1 MPAFADDTGQLAP
14 NENEESR
21 MPDPL
26 VLYDTDGN
34 IGLVTLNRPDKL
46 NALSMEVRRELAAAL
61 AKADEDAAT
70 RVVVLRGAGRSFCVG
85 YDIGGGGNEAWRH
98 DALKFHQRLS
108 HSLALELMPWYMRK
122 PVIASVQGHALG
134 AGCELAMFCDI
145 TIAADDAKF
154 GEPETRHS
162 QAGPGFVM
170 PWIIG
175 FKKAR
180 ELLYLG
186 DMIDAQT
193 ARELGMVN
201 RVVPLA
207 ELEAATL
214 KFARRMA
221 LVAPEALAATKLAIN
236 RGADAAGFRNAMQA
250 GIDVVAP
257 LYAATTEI
265 GAEFRERARK
275 DGLPAALKWRKAQ
288 FEE

>member
-1 MPAFADDTGQLAP
+1 
-14 NENEESR
+14 
-21 MPDPL
+21 MPDSL
-26 VLYDTDGN
+26 VLYEAAEK
-34 IGLVTLNRPDKL
+34 IGYVALNRPDKL
-46 NALSMEVRRELAAAL
+46 NALNMELRRELSAAL

-70 RVVVLRGAGRSFCVG
+70 SVVVLRGNGRAFCVG
-85 YDIGGGGNEAWRH
+85 YDLGGGGNEAWRR

-108 HSLALELMPWYMRK
+108 TSLALELAPWYMRK
-122 PVIASVQGHALG
+122 PVIASVQGYALG
-134 AGCELAMFCDI
+134 AGCELAMFCDL
-145 TIAADDAKF
+145 TIAADDTKF

-193 ARELGMVN
+193 ALDLGMVN
-201 RVVPLA
+201 RVVPREQLA
-207 ELEAATL
+207 DATD
-214 KFARRMA
+214 KFARRLA
-221 LVAPEALAATKLAIN
+221 LIAPEALAATKLAIN

-257 LYAATTEI
+257 LYAATTEVS
-265 GAEFRERARK
+265 AEFRARAEK